1 MKKSSTLTTT
11 TSMPTS
17 PTLSAQTLSASKMSL
32 SSSNSSRSGGR
43 ASSCQSHGPIRPGS
57 GCVDAIKAKREEI
70 EVDTLL
76 EKAKFY
82 TSVCLGKW
90 ESYQRERERVRPSIS
105 HYMLQVRLPYCR
117 CSHFCSWYLLSSI
130 PPSQRSLPTTIRC
143 RLRALSLI
151 TSMRRASRTAAG
163 AHAARAAPH
172 HSQSKWRLAPQH
184 YRLTCCLPSS
194 SRCHQ
199 LFVNYTR
206 IPFSE
211 WERNP
216 RDLERVNWDVS
227 YTKFLIN
234 SEGCGY
240 PPTTNCS
247 VFARQYGWVIL
258 DKPFS
263 FILC

>member
-90 ESYQRERERVRPSIS
+90 ESYQRESLSLYILLYSTGTTAILSVFTFLFLIPFVVDPAIS
-105 HYMLQVRLPYCR
+105 TIIADYDPVPVTCVVIDHIYAEGIKN
-117 CSHFCSWYLLSSI
+117 CSWSS
-130 PPSQRSLPTTIRC
+130 C
-143 RLRALSLI
+143 R
-151 TSMRRASRTAAG
+151 
-163 AHAARAAPH
+163 
-172 HSQSKWRLAPQH
+172 
-184 YRLTCCLPSS
+184 
-194 SRCHQ
+194 
-199 LFVNYTR
+199 
-206 IPFSE
+206 
-211 WERNP
+211 
-216 RDLERVNWDVS
+216 
-227 YTKFLIN
+227 
-234 SEGCGY
+234 EGC
-240 PPTTNCS
+240 TSSLT
-247 VFARQYGWVIL
+247 
-258 DKPFS
+258 K
-263 FILC
+263 